1 MFVLANSKYNV
12 DLHILRFLLAYL
24 HINSLQDKETAK
36 DVNSTLAKL
45 SKGSS
50 ALDDAYKKAMKRI
63 EGQLT
68 GDYELA
74 KRVLSWITYA
84 KRPLT
89 TTEICCALA
98 VEPDEAGLDS
108 ENIPYV
114 EDLLSVCARLVVVNQ
129 ESAVICLVHYTTK
142 EYFARIQ
149 DI

>member
-1 MFVLANSKYNV
+1 
-12 DLHILRFLLAYL
+12 
-24 HINSLQDKETAK
+24 LQDKETAK

-142 EYFARIQ
+142 EYFAR
-149 DI
+149 